1 MKDRQKNF
9 KTKKKKKNDF
19 YNINAVFGNTI
30 IYNRKYLK
38 SANGFEFGNSGSGK
52 AVLINKTEKE
62 EQ

>member
-9 KTKKKKKNDF
+9 KTKKKNNF
-19 YNINAVFGNTI
+19 YNINAVLKNKI

-38 SANGFEFGNSGSGK
+38 SANGFEFGISGSGK
-52 AVLINKTEKE
+52 AVLINKAEKE